1 MTELDGTLTELARL
15 RSAGEPI
22 VSLYLDV
29 RWADEQQRERVR
41 LFVQERVRQTL
52 AHYPPGTP
60 DRPALD
66 RTLQRVQA
74 HVARL
79 TSQAEEPEKHGLA
92 LFACEGR
99 SLWRPMSFRRPFTP
113 ELCTDAIPHLV
124 QLARLADDFEPAIVV
139 VPDQA
144 GTDVYEVRLGDLA
157 AEASLRGLVPRRE
170 RDGSN
175 PGAGRPGQRL
185 ERQEKDARRQEALV
199 RKHRRAA
206 AEEVQLRLARTPGA
220 HLVLVGTAANVA
232 AIERELP
239 ERLRAR
245 VIARLPRPREWESAD
260 GARRDG
266 VVAGAAEAVAEHERA
281 AERRVVEALVGEALR
296 GGLGVVGPEDV
307 VQAVNEGRVHRLVLE
322 EDFQRAGWQCD
333 RCAALGASRGADLCP
348 YCGGDL
354 HTVQQLGEA
363 LVARALAGGA
373 QVEVVAHA
381 NRLHGYRG
389 VGAFLRQTAPTGLRG
404 ASPPWPTAPGASQ
417 P

>member
-1 MTELDGTLTELARL
+1 MTELDGTLTDLARL
-15 RSAGEPI
+15 RSVGEPI

-66 RTLQRVQA
+66 RTLQRVLA
-74 HVARL
+74 HVGQL
-79 TSQAEEPEKHGLA
+79 TTQASQAEKDGFA
-92 LFACEGR
+92 LFACEGLG
-99 SLWRPMSFRRPFTP
+99 LWQPMLFRRPFAP
-113 ELCTDAIPHLV
+113 ELCTDAIPHLT
-124 QLARLADDFEPAIVV
+124 QLARLADDLEPAIVV
-139 VPDQA
+139 VPNQA
-144 GTDVYEVRLGDLA
+144 GADLYEVRLGELA
-157 AEASLRGLVPRRE
+157 AESSLRGFVPRRD
-170 RDGSN
+170 RDRFN
-175 PGAGRPGQRL
+175 PGAARPGQRF
-185 ERQEKDARRQEALV
+185 ERQEKDGRHEEAFV
-199 RKHRRAA
+199 QRNRRAA
-206 AEEVQLRLARTPGA
+206 AAEVELRLARTPGA
-220 HLVLVGTAANVA
+220 HLVLVGTAQNVA
-232 AIERELP
+232 AFERELP
-239 ERLRAR
+239 ERARAR
-245 VIARLPRPREWESAD
+245 VIARLPRPREWEGAG

-266 VVAGAAEAVAEHERA
+266 VVAGASGAVAEHERA
-281 AERRVVEALVGEALR
+281 AERRIVDGLVGEALR

-333 RCAALGASRGADLCP
+333 RCTALGATRGADLCP

-363 LVARALAGGA
+363 LVARTLAGGGA
-373 QVEVVAHA
+373 VEVVAHA

>member
-1 MTELDGTLTELARL
+1 MTELDGTLTDLARM
-15 RSAGEPI
+15 RSVGEPI
-22 VSLYLDV
+22 VSLYLNV
-29 RWADEQQRERVR
+29 HWADEQQRERVR

-66 RTLQRVQA
+66 RTLHRVLD

-79 TSQAEEPEKHGLA
+79 TSQEEAPEKHGLA
-92 LFACEGR
+92 LFACEALA
-99 SLWRPMSFRRPFTP
+99 LWRPMSFRRTFTP
-113 ELCTDAIPHLV
+113 ELCTDGIPHLT
-124 QLARLADDFEPAIVV
+124 QLARLADDFEPAVVV
-139 VPDQA
+139 VPNQA
-144 GTDVYEVRLGDLA
+144 GADVYEVRLGDLA
-157 AEASLRGLVPRRE
+157 VESSLRGFVPRRE
-170 RDGSN
+170 KDTFD
-175 PGAGRPGQRL
+175 PGAARPGQHF
-185 ERQEKDARRQEALV
+185 ERQEKDARHQDTFI
-199 RKHRRAA
+199 RKNRRAA
-206 AEEVQLRLARTPGA
+206 AEEVQALLARTPGA
-220 HLVLVGTAANVA
+220 HLVLVGTAGNVA
-232 AIERELP
+232 AFERALP

-266 VVAGAAEAVAEHERA
+266 VVAGAAEAVAEHERE
-281 AERRVVEALVGEALR
+281 AERRVIEALVGEALR

-333 RCAALGASRGADLCP
+333 RCTALGASHGADLCP

-363 LVARALAGGA
+363 LVARALAGGGE
-373 QVEVVAHA
+373 VEVVAHA

-389 VGAFLRQTAPTGLRG
+389 VGAFLRQTAATGLRG
-404 ASPPWPTAPGASQ
+404 ASPPWPTAPGANQ